1 MDPQIEAYLAKY
13 PVTDAAREF
22 LDGPPRMFV
31 NGQFTEGQASGTR
44 AVMEPSTG
52 APLSEVLLGT
62 PADVDVA
69 VAAARRAFD
78 LGSWPRMA
86 PNERQ
91 RILWRLA
98 DLVEDHAETLAQIE
112 TLDTGKAIGP
122 CREIDVLGSA
132 DLIRYMAGWA
142 TKIEGATRDISAGDY
157 FAYTLKEPIGVVG
170 AITPWNFPFNMAMWK
185 CAAPLAVGCTMVLKT
200 AEVTP
205 LSMQYFCRLALE
217 AGLPDGTLNVVTGLG
232 ATVGAHL
239 SAHPGVDKMSF
250 TGSTVTGRQ
259 VGLASV
265 GHFAPVT
272 LELGGKSPMLAFP
285 DADLQTLAE
294 AARWSVFFNTG
305 QNCSA
310 GSRLYLHRDVY
321 EEGVAALTDMLAGL
335 KVCEGLDPA
344 CDIGPLVSAEHRQSV
359 ARYLQMANANG
370 DVLFG
375 GRLCDRPG
383 YFVQPTLVAMSDN
396 RHPLVQEEIFGPV
409 LAVLPFE
416 SEDEVVHLANDSVY
430 GLAASVWTAD
440 GARAQRVA
448 RRIDAGSVWINCHDV
463 GDSAMPFGGCKS
475 SGFGN
480 DLGREQIDHVLRTK
494 AVTMAL

>member
-1 MDPQIEAYLAKY
+1 MDGAITAYLEKY
-13 PVTDAAREF
+13 GVTNETRA
-22 LDGPPRMFV
+22 LIGGSPRMFIDGV
-31 NGQFTEGQASGTR
+31 FTEGQATGTR

-52 APLSEVLLGT
+52 AHLTDVLLGA
-62 PADVDVA
+62 PADVDDA

-78 LGSWPRMA
+78 EGPWPRMA

-91 RILWRLA
+91 RILLRIA
-98 DLVEDHAETLAQIE
+98 DLVEAHVETLAQIE

-122 CREIDVLGSA
+122 CREIDILDSS

-142 TKIEGATRDISAGDY
+142 TKIEGATRDISAGDF
-157 FAYTLKEPIGVVG
+157 FAYTLKEPVGVVG

-205 LSMQYFCRLALE
+205 LSMLYFCRLARE
-217 AGLPDGTLNVVTGLG
+217 AGLPEGVLNVVTGLG
-232 ATVGAHL
+232 ATVGARL
-239 SAHPGVDKMSF
+239 SSHPGVDKMSF
-250 TGSTVTGRQ
+250 TGSTVTGRL
-259 VGLASV
+259 VGLAAV
-265 GHFAPVT
+265 EHFAPVT
-272 LELGGKSPMLAFP
+272 LELGGKSPMLAFA
-285 DADLQTLAE
+285 DADLEAVAD

-321 EEGVAALTDMLAGL
+321 DEGIAALKAMLSGL
-335 KVCEGLDPA
+335 KVCEGLDPD
-344 CDIGPLVSAEHRQSV
+344 CDVGPLVSAEHRASV
-359 ARYLQMANANG
+359 ARYLEMANEEG

-375 GRLCDRPG
+375 GNMCGRPG
-383 YFVQPTLVAMSDN
+383 YFVEPTLVAMRDN
-396 RHPLVQEEIFGPV
+396 GHPLVQEEIFGPV

-416 SEDEVVHLANDSVY
+416 TEDEAVRLANDSVY

-440 GARAQRVA
+440 GARAQRLV
-448 RRIDAGSVWINCHDV
+448 RRIDAGTVWINCHDI
-463 GDSAMPFGGCKS
+463 GDSAMPFGGFKA
-475 SGFGN
+475 SGFGK